1 MASDSLPE
9 SDIYLNEIPNAHL
22 EIIHFKVDQSIA
34 FLSILVDWISAV
46 TPNGPIE
53 RNERFTMMQAFSL
66 LGDLMEDAKKL
77 LPEA

>member
-9 SDIYLNEIPNAHL
+9 SDVYLNEIPNNHL

-34 FLSILVDWISAV
+34 FLSVLTDWISER
-46 TPNGPIE
+46 PNGRIE

-66 LGDLMEDAKKL
+66 LSDLMEDAKKL